1 MGHGRSSYP
10 LSSSYPSHYSRRIM
24 NTSYN
29 SATPISSMQLMPS
42 KSISRSSSKP
52 NLSKTGIAH
61 SPHSKPIPSNYS
73 SCSARSS
80 KSSSWVSKIGRLIG
94 KKSLS
99 SRHNSDLTEDNL
111 EAHNRRIDIL
121 NQNYSNSS
129 PYYTGVFTNPPL
141 KLAHPGSSP
150 RPKSHATTVSTS
162 SSLSSFLD
170 KVREFGSC
178 FSPKKGNSSNN
189 KPASYATISSSLSRI
204 PKASL
209 YKEMNIEEKKKI
221 SEKALLI
228 EEGKPLRERVP
239 EPTPTPTLALPSNE
253 DQVINE
259 KDMNEKVNEMSEF
272 VWANKYRPKA
282 LEDFICNRDKA
293 IELRSLVRY
302 YCSHLNYD

>member
-1 MGHGRSSYP
+1 MFSS
-10 LSSSYPSHYSRRIM
+10 
-24 NTSYN
+24 
-29 SATPISSMQLMPS
+29 
-42 KSISRSSSKP
+42 
-52 NLSKTGIAH
+52 
-61 SPHSKPIPSNYS
+61 
-73 SCSARSS
+73 
-80 KSSSWVSKIGRLIG
+80 LIQV
-94 KKSLS
+94 L
-99 SRHNSDLTEDNL
+99 LL
-111 EAHNRRIDIL
+111 
-121 NQNYSNSS
+121 
-129 PYYTGVFTNPPL
+129 GVFTNPPL